1 MLDLVVRNGQ
11 VVFPGKGVKKADIGI
26 AAGKFVA
33 IADHIDTDAKKVI
46 NADNKHVFPGVV
58 DSHFHVGIYRP
69 FSEDA
74 RSESASAAAGGVT
87 TILSYFRSGKNYM
100 NTSEPYSSLFKKV
113 LEQSAGNFYTDY
125 GFNLAPVLKK
135 HVEEIPELVS
145 KSGVSTFKYYMFYKG
160 LNLKSEIKKGSVEKE
175 YLLSDEPYDLGHMYN
190 IMKKISE
197 IKEKYGNIRL
207 SIHAEDAEII
217 RINLEKTKE
226 EMAREK
232 LNPLQAYSR
241 ARPPNSERIAI
252 MEAFELAHET
262 HCPINILHVS
272 SRTALETIN
281 EMKREFPDVD
291 VFVETTPSHLTL
303 TVDSDAGIHGK
314 VNPPIRSGDDRE
326 FLWKGI
332 IDGMINTV
340 GSDHAAIEES
350 RKGSELWTAENGYGA
365 TELMLPAMITE
376 GYVKRGIALEKVAS
390 LITSNPARVHSVY
403 GRKGDIA
410 LGFDGD
416 VVIVNINKKRKI
428 RYQDLHSAQDF
439 TPFEGLELYGEP
451 EITILRGNVTYS
463 DGKFGEP
470 LGEYIRRPVS

>member
-1 MLDLVVRNGQ
+1 MLDIIVRNGQ

-26 AAGKFVA
+26 EAEKFVI
-33 IADHIDTDAKKVI
+33 IADHIDADAKKVI
-46 NADNKHVFPGVV
+46 DARNKHVFPGVV
-58 DSHFHVGIYRP
+58 DSHFHIGIYRP

-74 RSESASAAAGGVT
+74 RSESASASAGGVT
-87 TILSYFRSGKNYM
+87 TILSYFRSGRNYM

-125 GFNLAPVLKK
+125 GFNLAPVLRK

-145 KSGVSTFKYYMFYKG
+145 NNGVSTFKYYMFYKG
-160 LNLKSEIKKGSVEKE
+160 LNLKSEVKKGSVEKE

-217 RINLEKTKE
+217 RINLERTKE
-226 EMAREK
+226 EMVREK
-232 LNPLQAYSR
+232 LNPLQAYSK

-262 HCPINILHVS
+262 RCPINILHVS
-272 SRTALETIN
+272 SRMALETIN
-281 EMKREFPDVD
+281 EMKREFPEVD

-303 TVDSDAGIHGK
+303 TVDSEAGIHGK
-314 VNPPIRSGDDRE
+314 VNPPIRSGDDGD

-332 IDGMINTV
+332 IDGMIDTV
-340 GSDHAAIEES
+340 GSDHAAIEEY

-365 TELMLPAMITE
+365 TELILPAMITE
-376 GYVKRGIALEKVAS
+376 GHVKRKIPLEKVAS
-390 LITSNPARVHSVY
+390 LITVNPARVHSVY
-403 GRKGDIA
+403 GKKGDIA

-416 VVIVNINKKRKI
+416 LVIVDINKKRRI
-428 RYQDLHSAQDF
+428 RHQDLHSAQDF
-439 TPFEGLELYGEP
+439 TPFEGLELYGLP
-451 EITILRGNVTYS
+451 EVTILRGNAIYS
-463 DGKFGEP
+463 DGKFGDS
-470 LGEYIRRPVS
+470 LGKYIKRPVS